1 MDLCQTTLV
10 KRIASGNAAGVTSS
24 VGPLASSMSLPRP
37 HFLARSFRESTRTS
51 LSQTVPQRTRNATF
65 ERYSA
70 IRSFFK
76 QQYRRVPSS
85 ENPSNPLSLGYRASC
100 GDSFFARSAFYAA
113 GTSARALH
121 TTNVLLKQGEPS
133 QLPKPSMSSDAKAHG
148 KTSEESHQD
157 AKHEAEEIE
166 DNARV
171 PNHLDNYPA
180 FLRRL
185 VMSVPNIPRPTRD
198 DLLKVA
204 DGFWQRAR
212 IRFRWF
218 TIKSFRKFNADDI
231 SAFITWFLMSQ
242 TIWILVG
249 T

>member
-1 MDLCQTTLV
+1 MGQ
-10 KRIASGNAAGVTSS
+10 AA
-24 VGPLASSMSLPRP
+24 
-37 HFLARSFRESTRTS
+37 H
-51 LSQTVPQRTRNATF
+51 QRTRHAAF

-76 QQYRRVPSS
+76 LQHRRVPSLTDT
-85 ENPSNPLSLGYRASC
+85 PSSASPGYRTSY
-100 GDSFFARSAFYAA
+100 GRSLFARPAFYVARA
-113 GTSARALH
+113 PARALH
-121 TTNVLLKQGEPS
+121 TTNVLLEQGQPLHPPRPSTPDRAATRGQPVDEP
-133 QLPKPSMSSDAKAHG
+133 
-148 KTSEESHQD
+148 HQD
-157 AKHEAEEIE
+157 AKHETEEIE
-166 DNARV
+166 DNGRV
-171 PNHLDNYPA
+171 PSHLDNYPA

-185 VMSVPNIPRPTRD
+185 AMSVPNIPRPTRD
-198 DLLKVA
+198 DLLTVA

-231 SAFITWFLMSQ
+231 SAFVTWFLMSQ

>member
-1 MDLCQTTLV
+1 
-10 KRIASGNAAGVTSS
+10 
-24 VGPLASSMSLPRP
+24 MSLPRP
-37 HFLARSFRESTRTS
+37 HLLARPLRQDIRTS
-51 LSQTVPQRTRNATF
+51 LSQAAHQRTLHATF

-76 QQYRRVPSS
+76 QQRRRLPPLV
-85 ENPSNPLSLGYRASC
+85 NPPTLGSLGHRAPY
-100 GDSFFARSAFYAA
+100 GESFLARSTFYTAR
-113 GTSARALH
+113 TSARSLH
-121 TTNVLLKQGEPS
+121 TTSVLLKQGRPS
-133 QLPKPSMSSDAKAHG
+133 RPPWSSTSSHAVDRG
-148 KTSEESHQD
+148 RLSEESHQD
-157 AKHEAEEIE
+157 AKHETEEVE
-166 DNARV
+166 SNGRA

-185 VMSVPNIPRPTRD
+185 ALSVPNIHRPTRD
-198 DLLKVA
+198 DLLTVA

-231 SAFITWFLMSQ
+231 SAFVTWFLMSQ

>member
-1 MDLCQTTLV
+1 
-10 KRIASGNAAGVTSS
+10 
-24 VGPLASSMSLPRP
+24 MSLPR
-37 HFLARSFRESTRTS
+37 LACPLREGIGASFGQAAR
-51 LSQTVPQRTRNATF
+51 QRTRHATS

-76 QQYRRVPSS
+76 QQHRRVPSP
-85 ENPSNPLSLGYRASC
+85 NPSNLASLEYRVSYI
-100 GDSFFARSAFYAA
+100 GESFLARSAFYVAR
-113 GTSARALH
+113 TSARALH
-121 TTNVLLKQGEPS
+121 TTNVLLKQGQPS
-133 QLPKPSMSSDAKAHG
+133 QPPRPLASVNAAIHG
-148 KTSEESHQD
+148 KVSEESHRD
-157 AKHEAEEIE
+157 AKHEAEEIA
-166 DNARV
+166 DNGRV

-185 VMSVPNIPRPTRD
+185 AMSVPNIPKPTRD
-198 DLLKVA
+198 DLLTVA

-231 SAFITWFLMSQ
+231 SAFVTWFLMSQ

>member
-1 MDLCQTTLV
+1 
-10 KRIASGNAAGVTSS
+10 
-24 VGPLASSMSLPRP
+24 MSLPRSHLLTRP
-37 HFLARSFRESTRTS
+37 LREDIGPSLCRAAR
-51 LSQTVPQRTRNATF
+51 QRTRHATF

-70 IRSFFK
+70 IRRFFK
-76 QQYRRVPSS
+76 QQHPCVPSLADLPGPVS
-85 ENPSNPLSLGYRASC
+85 PGYRASY
-100 GDSFFARSAFYAA
+100 GDSFLARSTFYVTR
-113 GTSARALH
+113 TSARTLH
-121 TTNVLLKQGEPS
+121 TTNAPLKQGQPS
-133 QLPKPSMSSDAKAHG
+133 RPPRPPPPSNVPTNWDV
-148 KTSEESHQD
+148 SEEPHRD

-166 DNARV
+166 DNGRV

-185 VMSVPNIPRPTRD
+185 AMSVPNIHRPTRD
-198 DLLKVA
+198 DLLTVA
-204 DGFWQRAR
+204 DGFWQRVR

-231 SAFITWFLMSQ
+231 SAFVTWFLMSQ

>member
-1 MDLCQTTLV
+1 
-10 KRIASGNAAGVTSS
+10 
-24 VGPLASSMSLPRP
+24 MSLYRP
-37 HFLARSFRESTRTS
+37 HFLARPLREDIGPS
-51 LSQTVPQRTRNATF
+51 LCRAAHQRTRHATF
-65 ERYSA
+65 ERYST
-70 IRSFFK
+70 IRRFFK
-76 QQYRRVPSS
+76 QHPRAPSLTHPP
-85 ENPSNPLSLGYRASC
+85 NLVSLGYRVPY
-100 GDSFFARSAFYAA
+100 GDPFLARSTFYVAR
-113 GTSARALH
+113 TSGRTLH
-121 TTNVLLKQGEPS
+121 TTNVPLKQGQPPE
-133 QLPKPSMSSDAKAHG
+133 LPRPPASGNIPANG
-148 KTSEESHQD
+148 NVSEESHRD

-166 DNARV
+166 DNGRV

-185 VMSVPNIPRPTRD
+185 AMSVPNIPRPTRD
-198 DLLKVA
+198 DLLTVA

-231 SAFITWFLMSQ
+231 SAFVTWFLMSQ

>member
-1 MDLCQTTLV
+1 
-10 KRIASGNAAGVTSS
+10 
-24 VGPLASSMSLPRP
+24 MSLSRSHLLTRP
-37 HFLARSFRESTRTS
+37 LREDIGPS
-51 LSQTVPQRTRNATF
+51 LCRAAHQRTRHATF

-70 IRSFFK
+70 IRRFFK
-76 QQYRRVPSS
+76 QQYPRVPSLTNLP
-85 ENPSNPLSLGYRASC
+85 NPVSPGYRASY
-100 GDSFFARSAFYAA
+100 GELLLTRSTFYVAR
-113 GTSARALH
+113 TSGRTLH
-121 TTNVLLKQGEPS
+121 TTNVPLKQGQPS
-133 QLPKPSMSSDAKAHG
+133 QPPRPSSSINAPTNG
-148 KTSEESHQD
+148 GVSEQHHRD

-166 DNARV
+166 DNGRV

-185 VMSVPNIPRPTRD
+185 AMSVPNIHRPTRD
-198 DLLKVA
+198 DLLTVA
-204 DGFWQRAR
+204 DGFWQRVR

-231 SAFITWFLMSQ
+231 SAFVTWFLMSQ

>member
-1 MDLCQTTLV
+1 
-10 KRIASGNAAGVTSS
+10 
-24 VGPLASSMSLPRP
+24 MSLSRP
-37 HFLARSFRESTRTS
+37 HFLARSLREIQKS
-51 LSQTVPQRTRNATF
+51 LSPAYQRTRHATS

-70 IRSFFK
+70 IRRFFK
-76 QQYRRVPSS
+76 QQHQCAPSLN
-85 ENPSNPLSLGYRASC
+85 NPQNPVSLGYRASH
-100 GDSFFARSAFYAA
+100 GESLLARSTFYVARA
-113 GTSARALH
+113 SVRALH
-121 TTNVLLKQGEPS
+121 TTNVPLKQRQPS
-133 QLPKPSMSSDAKAHG
+133 QPPRPTIPSDATTDG
-148 KTSEESHQD
+148 KTSGEYHRD
-157 AKHEAEEIE
+157 AKHEAEEVE
-166 DNARV
+166 DNGRV

-185 VMSVPNIPRPTRD
+185 AMSVPGINRPTRD
-198 DLLKVA
+198 DLLTVA

-231 SAFITWFLMSQ
+231 SAFVTWFLMSQ

>member
-1 MDLCQTTLV
+1 
-10 KRIASGNAAGVTSS
+10 
-24 VGPLASSMSLPRP
+24 MSFSRP
-37 HFLARSFRESTRTS
+37 HFLARPFREGIGTS
-51 LSQTVPQRTRNATF
+51 LSQIVHKQVRNDTF

-76 QQYRRVPSS
+76 QEHRRV
-85 ENPSNPLSLGYRASC
+85 LSPKNSPNSPPLGYRVSH
-100 GDSFFARSAFYAA
+100 GYPSPTRSASVAR
-113 GTSARALH
+113 TSYRTLH
-121 TTNVLLKQGEPS
+121 TTSALLKQRQPS
-133 QLPKPSMSSDAKAHG
+133 QSPRPPFSSPAPTHDR
-148 KTSEESHQD
+148 TSEESHQD

-166 DNARV
+166 DNGRV
-171 PNHLDNYPA
+171 PTPFDNYPA

-185 VMSVPNIPRPTRD
+185 AMSVPNIHRPTRD
-198 DLLKVA
+198 DLLTVA

-218 TIKSFRKFNADDI
+218 TIKSFRKFDADDI
-231 SAFITWFLMSQ
+231 SAFVTWFLMSQ

>member
-1 MDLCQTTLV
+1 MA
-10 KRIASGNAAGVTSS
+10 IPYETSWS
-24 VGPLASSMSLPRP
+24 DVFRCPLLPMSFPRP
-37 HFLARSFRESTRTS
+37 RFLAHPLREGIGPS
-51 LSQTVPQRTRNATF
+51 LSQASLQQTRNATF

-76 QQYRRVPSS
+76 QHQRVPSPK
-85 ENPSNPLSLGYRASC
+85 NPPTPAPLGHPTSYGN
-100 GDSFFARSAFYAA
+100 SFFARSTFSVASRS
-113 GTSARALH
+113 TRALH
-121 TTNVLLKQGEPS
+121 TTSVLLKPGQPS
-133 QLPKPSMSSDAKAHG
+133 QLPRPSSSSPAAAHDE
-148 KTSEESHQD
+148 TSEGSHRD
-157 AKHEAEEIE
+157 AKHEVEEIE
-166 DNARV
+166 DNSRV
-171 PNHLDNYPA
+171 PNPLDNYPA

-185 VMSVPNIPRPTRD
+185 AMSVPNIQRPTRD
-198 DLLKVA
+198 DLLTVA

-231 SAFITWFLMSQ
+231 SAFVTWFLMSQ

>member
-1 MDLCQTTLV
+1 M
-10 KRIASGNAAGVTSS
+10 SS
-24 VGPLASSMSLPRP
+24 VGSPMSLPR
-37 HFLARSFRESTRTS
+37 HRFLARPLREDIRTS
-51 LSQTVPQRTRNATF
+51 LSQATHQRTPHATF

-76 QQYRRVPSS
+76 QQNRRVPPLA
-85 ENPSNPLSLGYRASC
+85 NPPNPGSLGHRASY
-100 GDSFFARSAFYAA
+100 GESLLARSTFYVARA
-113 GTSARALH
+113 SARALH
-121 TTNVLLKQGEPS
+121 TTNVLLKQGGPS
-133 QLPKPSMSSDAKAHG
+133 QPSQPSTPSHATTHDKVL
-148 KTSEESHQD
+148 EESHQG
-157 AKHEAEEIE
+157 AKREAEEIE
-166 DNARV
+166 DNGCA

-180 FLRRL
+180 FLRHL
-185 VMSVPNIPRPTRD
+185 AMSVPNIHRPTRD
-198 DLLKVA
+198 DLLTVA

-231 SAFITWFLMSQ
+231 SAFVTWFLMSQ

>member
-1 MDLCQTTLV
+1 VVTPW
-10 KRIASGNAAGVTSS
+10 KRCPSDAFCC
-24 VGPLASSMSLPRP
+24 LLMSFPRP
-37 HFLARSFRESTRTS
+37 RFLARPLREDIRTS
-51 LSQTVPQRTRNATF
+51 LNQVAHQRTPHATF

-76 QQYRRVPSS
+76 QQRRRIP
-85 ENPSNPLSLGYRASC
+85 PLANSPNSGSLGHRASY
-100 GDSFFARSAFYAA
+100 GESFLARSTFYVARA
-113 GTSARALH
+113 SARALH
-121 TTNVLLKQGEPS
+121 TTSVLLKQGHSSQPS
-133 QLPKPSMSSDAKAHG
+133 WSPTSSHAADHG
-148 KTSEESHQD
+148 RSSEESHQD
-157 AKHEAEEIE
+157 AKHETEEVE
-166 DNARV
+166 GSGHT

-185 VMSVPNIPRPTRD
+185 ALSMPNIHRPTRD
-198 DLLKVA
+198 DLLMAA

-231 SAFITWFLMSQ
+231 SAFVTWFLMSQ

>member
-1 MDLCQTTLV
+1 
-10 KRIASGNAAGVTSS
+10 
-24 VGPLASSMSLPRP
+24 MSLPRP
-37 HFLARSFRESTRTS
+37 HFLARSLREDIVTS
-51 LSQTVPQRTRNATF
+51 LSQSPHQRTLHATF

-76 QQYRRVPSS
+76 QQHQRVPSLT
-85 ENPSNPLSLGYRASC
+85 NPPNPVSLGHRASH
-100 GDSFFARSAFYAA
+100 GGSLLARSTFYAVR
-113 GTSARALH
+113 TSTRALH
-121 TTNVLLKQGEPS
+121 TTNVLLKQGQPSEPPRS
-133 QLPKPSMSSDAKAHG
+133 SGPSHATTHSRL
-148 KTSEESHQD
+148 SEESHRD

-166 DNARV
+166 DNGRV

-185 VMSVPNIPRPTRD
+185 AMSVPNIPKPTRD
-198 DLLKVA
+198 DLLRVA

-231 SAFITWFLMSQ
+231 SAFVTWFLMSQ

>member
-1 MDLCQTTLV
+1 MPIWVPCF
-10 KRIASGNAAGVTSS
+10 RNADAVTSS
-24 VGPLASSMSLPRP
+24 AVPTFMSLPRP
-37 HFLARSFRESTRTS
+37 HLLARPLREDIGKS
-51 LSQTVPQRTRNATF
+51 LSYAVHQQTRNATF

-70 IRSFFK
+70 IRHFFK
-76 QQYRRVPSS
+76 QQHQRIPSS
-85 ENPSNPLSLGYRASC
+85 RNPPNPVSLGYRASY
-100 GDSFFARSAFYAA
+100 GGLFFVRSVLNTTR
-113 GTSARALH
+113 TSTRPLH
-121 TTNVLLKQGEPS
+121 TTRTLLKQGQPS
-133 QLPKPSMSSDAKAHG
+133 KQPRPPSSSNATTNG
-148 KTSEESHQD
+148 KTLEELHRD
-157 AKHEAEEIE
+157 AKHEVEEIE
-166 DNARV
+166 DNGRV
-171 PNHLDNYPA
+171 PSRLDNYPA

-185 VMSVPNIPRPTRD
+185 AMSVPNISRPTRD

-231 SAFITWFLMSQ
+231 SAFVTWFLMSQ

>member
-1 MDLCQTTLV
+1 
-10 KRIASGNAAGVTSS
+10 
-24 VGPLASSMSLPRP
+24 MSLPRP
-37 HFLARSFRESTRTS
+37 HFLARPLREDIGTS
-51 LSQTVPQRTRNATF
+51 LGQGTRQRTRCAAF
-65 ERYSA
+65 ERYNA

-76 QQYRRVPSS
+76 HQHRRVHSLTTPP
-85 ENPSNPLSLGYRASC
+85 NPTPLGHQASYGGSLLARSTFYVARAS
-100 GDSFFARSAFYAA
+100 
-113 GTSARALH
+113 TRALH
-121 TTNVLLKQGEPS
+121 TTNVLLKQGQPS
-133 QLPKPSMSSDAKAHG
+133 QPQWPPAPSHAITHDKPLEG
-148 KTSEESHQD
+148 SHRD

-166 DNARV
+166 DNGRV

-185 VMSVPNIPRPTRD
+185 AMSVPNIHRPTRD
-198 DLLKVA
+198 DLLTVA

-231 SAFITWFLMSQ
+231 SAFVTWFLMSQ

>member
-1 MDLCQTTLV
+1 LHHLRQRGWSEVL
-10 KRIASGNAAGVTSS
+10 SL
-24 VGPLASSMSLPRP
+24 PLASSMSLRP
-37 HFLARSFRESTRTS
+37 HFLARPLREDIGTS
-51 LSQTVPQRTRNATF
+51 LSQAAHQRTRHAAS

-76 QQYRRVPSS
+76 QQHRRAPSLA
-85 ENPSNPLSLGYRASC
+85 NAPSPAYLGHRASY
-100 GDSFFARSAFYAA
+100 GESFLARSTFYVS
-113 GTSARALH
+113 GMSARALH
-121 TTNVLLKQGEPS
+121 TTNVLLKQGQPS
-133 QLPKPSMSSDAKAHG
+133 QLPPPPTPSRATGHDKLIG
-148 KTSEESHQD
+148 ESHRD
-157 AKHEAEEIE
+157 AKHESEEIE
-166 DNARV
+166 DGSRV
-171 PNHLDNYPA
+171 PNHLENYPA

-185 VMSVPNIPRPTRD
+185 AMSVPNIPRPTRD
-198 DLLKVA
+198 DLLRVA

-231 SAFITWFLMSQ
+231 SAFVTWFLMSQ

>member
-1 MDLCQTTLV
+1 MALS
-10 KRIASGNAAGVTSS
+10 RS
-24 VGPLASSMSLPRP
+24 
-37 HFLARSFRESTRTS
+37 HFLARSLREDIGTS
-51 LSQTVPQRTRNATF
+51 LNQVAHQRTRHATF
-65 ERYSA
+65 ERYST

-76 QQYRRVPSS
+76 QQCRYVASPKHPL
-85 ENPSNPLSLGYRASC
+85 NPTPPGYRASY
-100 GDSFFARSAFYAA
+100 GESFLAHSTFYAVK
-113 GTSARALH
+113 TSARALH
-121 TTNVLLKQGEPS
+121 TTSVLLKQGQPS
-133 QLPKPSMSSDAKAHG
+133 QPPKPSTSSSATAHDEILEG
-148 KTSEESHQD
+148 AHRD

-166 DNARV
+166 GNGRV

-185 VMSVPNIPRPTRD
+185 AMTVPNIHRPTRD
-198 DLLKVA
+198 DLLTVA

-231 SAFITWFLMSQ
+231 SAFVTWFLMSQ